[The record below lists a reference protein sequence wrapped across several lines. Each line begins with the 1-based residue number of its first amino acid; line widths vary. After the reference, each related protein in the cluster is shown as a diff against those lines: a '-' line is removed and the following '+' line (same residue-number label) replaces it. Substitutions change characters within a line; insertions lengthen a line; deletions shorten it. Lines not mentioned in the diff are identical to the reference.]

1 MGCPC
6 VFSRQGGRH
15 GGCAARLRR
24 VVTLLWGCGL
34 VLAASQP
41 LAAGP
46 YGGTDAPLRAAYLIN
61 FIKYVDWPG
70 EAMTATICLYGPDR
84 LGPHLARHEGSRVR
98 GRSVHIRRVRRFDP
112 LAGCQVLYVTDAD
125 PQRQAALLEAVA
137 RLPVLTVAE
146 TPAFVRCGGAIALL
160 RQDNRMVF
168 VVDAAAIGRAGLRVS
183 PQMLRLAVEGGA
195 R

>member
-1 MGCPC
+1 M
-6 VFSRQGGRH
+6 
-15 GGCAARLRR
+15 
-24 VVTLLWGCGL
+24 
-34 VLAASQP
+34 
-41 LAAGP
+41 
-46 YGGTDAPLRAAYLIN
+46 
-61 FIKYVDWPG
+61 
-70 EAMTATICLYGPDR
+70 
-84 LGPHLARHEGSRVR
+84 
-98 GRSVHIRRVRRFDP
+98 
-112 LAGCQVLYVTDAD
+112 LYVTDAD

-168 VVDAAAIGRAGLRVS
+168 AVDAAAIGRAGLRVS